1 MARLQLKCEYTDNRV
16 SLAVYMATM
25 LHDAVADLY
34 KLNPYA
40 GQDVAELS
48 TRFIGWTQRTPHD
61 HR

>member
-1 MARLQLKCEYTDNRV
+1 
-16 SLAVYMATM
+16 MATM